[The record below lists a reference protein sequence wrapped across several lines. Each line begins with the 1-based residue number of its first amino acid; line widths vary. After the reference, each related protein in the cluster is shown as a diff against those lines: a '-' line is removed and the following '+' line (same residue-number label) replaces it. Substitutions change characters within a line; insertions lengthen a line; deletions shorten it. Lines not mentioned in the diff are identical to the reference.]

1 MSGLNPNI
9 QFGVGSHGI
18 GNYGKWKT
26 GYDGGT
32 GLACDK
38 LSCSVGTDFTLIAVF
53 DGSTTGSVL
62 SPIIGGDETGNR
74 QFQFRLTASNTVE
87 FIRFNT
93 AGTNYSTSVAASS
106 RRGVFVARSS
116 GTTFHVWANGVKSSA
131 GSIAAGSPQPVTKV
145 ALNGKFSFDTT
156 PQIGDAIFF
165 AAVLPGA
172 LSDEHI
178 ARLTENPYLIIK
190 PAAETIPLPTAAGG
204 SDRTGTLS
212 ATQAGDTLTGSGQLA
227 LAATLSATQ
236 ASNALT
242 GQAAL
247 ALAGTLSATQA
258 SDSLAASGTVGSSPI
273 AGTLSATQASNS
285 ITAQG
290 ALAIG
295 ATLSATQAGNTITAN
310 GSSTHSGDLSVTQDS
325 NTLTGAGA
333 LSLSGYLS
341 ATQSGDTLSAS
352 AVLAI
357 VGSMSATQAADTLAA
372 TGARDLFA
380 TLSAVQASQTLTA
393 SGTSAAGMTDSEKID
408 LILDILMNRQELTT
422 GLYTLYAD
430 DATTVLYTAAAWED
444 AAATIPYRGQGLAR
458 LDAMQ

>member
-156 PQIGDAIFF
+156 PQVGDAIFF
-165 AAVLPGA
+165 AAVLAGA

-242 GQAAL
+242 GQATL

-273 AGTLSATQASNS
+273 AGTLSATQA
-285 ITAQG
+285 AD
-290 ALAIG
+290 
-295 ATLSATQAGNTITAN
+295 TLTAN
-310 GSSTHSGDLSVTQDS
+310 GTATHSGDLAATQAS

-333 LSLSGYLS
+333 LSLSSYLS
-341 ATQSGDTLSAS
+341 ATQAGDTLSAS

-357 VGSMSATQAADTLAA
+357 VGSMSATQAADTLTA
-372 TGARDLFA
+372 TGAHDLFA